1 MFTEQS
7 VAQENRHEI
16 ANSSSANFA
25 EEVNPSLAKPQ
36 PNFNGGLTEHGLPSL
51 SIAIRRDCS
60 LWPGILL
67 Q

>member
-25 EEVNPSLAKPQ
+25 EEVNPRLAKPQ
-36 PNFNGGLTEHGLPSL
+36 PNFNEHGLPSL
-51 SIAIRRDCS
+51 LKAIRRDCS